1 MNTNELIEYVNEVK
15 ELECSVYT
23 HERLKPLY
31 LEKLEGIAPQKPT
44 LKKSSIANKP
54 YIPREPSLEGTT
66 LSLEGSFILIYV
78 LIALSIVITIM
89 SFWLIAIDV
98 GFLAFCSLLFS
109 IFMDGY
115 SIKIFK
121 DFNANKKD
129 YENKLE
135 EYNILLT
142 KYNEDI
148 KEDERLNK
156 LYESDFKKELI
167 DFEGQ
172 LQIFNDKKESLSN
185 EFSYVS
191 TQLNSSLEQL
201 YNKDI
206 IFPKYRN
213 LVAISVISEYLTSGR
228 CSELEGPNGA
238 YNLYELELRQNIIIN
253 QLSSILS
260 NLEQIKNN
268 QYTLYQELKKSD
280 AIINNLLAN
289 IGNQIAI
296 SNYYAQ
302 ITADAVTAPK
312 ITCGVIF

>member
-129 YENKLE
+129 YE
-135 EYNILLT
+135 
-142 KYNEDI
+142 
-148 KEDERLNK
+148 
-156 LYESDFKKELI
+156 KKM
-167 DFEGQ
+167 
-172 LQIFNDKKESLSN
+172 
-185 EFSYVS
+185 
-191 TQLNSSLEQL
+191 
-201 YNKDI
+201 KD
-206 IFPKYRN
+206 
-213 LVAISVISEYLTSGR
+213 
-228 CSELEGPNGA
+228 
-238 YNLYELELRQNIIIN
+238 
-253 QLSSILS
+253 
-260 NLEQIKNN
+260 
-268 QYTLYQELKKSD
+268 
-280 AIINNLLAN
+280 
-289 IGNQIAI
+289 
-296 SNYYAQ
+296 
-302 ITADAVTAPK
+302 
-312 ITCGVIF
+312 